1 MDEYADKFIEAANDW
16 DLERLYK
23 DLEQAKQKQP
33 GTKNKKRL
41 TNIEKAYLRGL
52 LCGNNANDIARQL
65 GKICSKRPG
74 ASVSVDLCNKLYP
87 YVKTLTS
94 RENEKPE
101 FWKIAIWLEEAG
113 YKGKPYPQ
121 PSDYYVERPPSE
133 SICYETIVQPSAL
146 IRIKAPKKMGK
157 TWLMNRIF
165 YFAKAKGYHPLLL
178 DLFIFN
184 KSELINLDK
193 FLRSFCANVAKQL
206 HLPNQLSNYWEEM
219 LGAGGSCTDYFEQYI
234 LPSVDQALVL
244 GLDNVDHLFSYEEVA
259 PSFFRLLRSWH
270 EAGNRGEIWQ
280 KLRLV
285 VAYSTK
291 EYVTLNINESP
302 FNVGR
307 VIDLPEFD
315 SKQLQDLARRYGLNW
330 DDTKIQQLEDMIGGH
345 PYLAEQAFDY
355 CRNYQNTELA
365 EVLRT
370 APTDEGLYQQHLR
383 ELWLKLQKNSDL
395 AAAMKEIVDTNKP
408 MRIEDNQAFQLESL
422 GLVRR
427 QSNDI
432 EPRCNLYRLY
442 FREHL

>member
-1 MDEYADKFIEAANDW
+1 MDEYEDKFPEAANNW

-23 DLEQAKQKQP
+23 DLEQAKQD
-33 GTKNKKRL
+33 L
-41 TNIEKAYLRGL
+41 ITNLEKACLRGL
-52 LCGNNANDIARQL
+52 LCGYSSREIAPVCYRTYGSL
-65 GKICSKRPG
+65 RVELSNG
-74 ASVSVDLCNKLYP
+74 LYR
-87 YVKTLTS
+87 YIKTLTG
-94 RENEKPE
+94 RERLNDWRE
-101 FWKIAIWLEEAG
+101 IAKWLEEAG
-113 YKGKPYPQ
+113 YKGKPVSLA
-121 PSDYYVERPPSE
+121 SDYYVERPPSE

-157 TWLMNRIF
+157 TCLMNRVF
-165 YFAKAKGYHPLLL
+165 NFAKVQGYQTLLL
-178 DLFIFN
+178 DLSIFD
-184 KSELINLDK
+184 KSELTNIDK
-193 FLRSFCANVAKQL
+193 FLLLFCANVA
-206 HLPNQLSNYWEEM
+206 NQLDLPHQPGDYWDEM

-244 GLDNVDHLFSYEEVA
+244 SLDNVDHLFSYEEVA

-270 EAGNRGEIWQ
+270 EAGNRGEIWE

-315 SKQLQDLARRYGLNW
+315 SKQLQDLAQRHGLDW
-330 DDTKIQQLEDMIGGH
+330 DETKIQQLKDMIGGH
-345 PYLAEQAFDY
+345 PYLAEQALDY
-355 CRNYQNTELA
+355 SRNHPNTALTEL
-365 EVLRT
+365 LRT

-383 ELWLKLQKNSDL
+383 ELWLKLQQNSDL
-395 AAAMKEIVDTNKP
+395 AAAMKKIVDTSKP
-408 MRIEDNQAFQLESL
+408 MRVDDNQAFQLESL

-427 QSNDI
+427 RGNDV
-432 EPRCNLYRLY
+432 ETRCNLYCLY